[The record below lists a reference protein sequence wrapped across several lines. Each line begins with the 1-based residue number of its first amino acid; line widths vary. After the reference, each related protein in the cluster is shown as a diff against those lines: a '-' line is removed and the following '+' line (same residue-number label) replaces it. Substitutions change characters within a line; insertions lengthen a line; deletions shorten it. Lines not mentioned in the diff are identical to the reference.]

1 MPQYLTQAD
10 IDQYG
15 SDLADFS
22 MRAAAQAVAPHLQ
35 NLQSQN
41 AALAQRLAVEARR
54 NLDERVEAA
63 VPNYREIDRDPRLLM
78 RIPSA
83 ANRFRL
89 ADRCDVSQA
98 VGFRN
103 EVIVHHGS
111 AMLGKHEKLG
121 VGFDYSQGRPAAA
134 HRV

>member
-63 VPNYREIDRDPRLLM
+63 VPNYREIDRDPRLLCEFQA
-78 RIPSA
+78 RRTDSA
-83 ANRFRL
+83 
-89 ADRCDVSQA
+89 SPTA
-98 VGFRN
+98 VMCPR
-103 EVIVHHGS
+103 
-111 AMLGKHEKLG
+111 
-121 VGFDYSQGRPAAA
+121 R
-134 HRV
+134 